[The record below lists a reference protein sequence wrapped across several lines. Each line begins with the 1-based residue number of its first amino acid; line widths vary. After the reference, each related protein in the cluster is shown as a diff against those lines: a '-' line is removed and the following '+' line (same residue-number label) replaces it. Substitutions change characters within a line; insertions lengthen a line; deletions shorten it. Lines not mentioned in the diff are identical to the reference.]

1 MLTPIIQWLDAGFQ
15 KLIFIPAIFLILYSF
30 GVLKKGTARI
40 HLLHKLCAVL
50 VAAFLIRCFLAQFI
64 FTPVN
69 YHRFVD
75 QGYFP
80 LVRALFYD

>member
-1 MLTPIIQWLDAGFQ
+1 MMTTMIQWLDAGFQ
-15 KLIFIPAIFLILYSF
+15 KLIFIPMLFLLLCSL
-30 GVLKKGTARI
+30 GVLKKEKGRI
-40 HLLHKLCAVL
+40 RLLHKICFVL
-50 VAAFLIRCFLAQFI
+50 VVIFLIRCFLAHFI

-80 LVRALFYD
+80 LVRALFYE

>member
-1 MLTPIIQWLDAGFQ
+1 MMTTMIQWLDAGFQ
-15 KLIFIPAIFLILYSF
+15 NLIFIPMLFLLLCSF
-30 GVLKKGTARI
+30 GVLKKEKGRNR
-40 HLLHKLCAVL
+40 LLHKICFVL
-50 VAAFLIRCFLAQFI
+50 VAIFLIRCFLAHFI

-80 LVRALFYD
+80 LVRALFYE

>member
-1 MLTPIIQWLDAGFQ
+1 MLTTIIQWIDTGFQ
-15 KLIFIPAIFLILYSF
+15 NLIFIPAIFLLLYSF
-30 GVLKKGTARI
+30 GVVKKENARI
-40 HLLHKLCAVL
+40 RLLHKICTVL
-50 VAAFLIRCFLAQFI
+50 IAIFLIRCFLAHFI